1 MIGAYRPVQAPRLQ
15 QELQSPG
22 YRYREYAP
30 DKRLSP
36 YVACYWTLDYAARGR
51 EQPHRILPDGCVDII
66 VDRLA
71 PSREGASFVA
81 GLMTSFQVL
90 TLTGVQSLFGIR
102 MFVEAAP
109 AILRFPVSESVGQQ
123 LFLEDVWGSEGLEL
137 AETLLSADSVP
148 LMIEAMERKL
158 RERLAVEDAP
168 GSALLRAG
176 LQYMYS
182 SGGSLSMA
190 ELAER
195 LHFSER
201 HVRRT
206 FEREL
211 GVSPKELLGIVRFQS
226 MLQRL
231 CQGDFSNMAELAA
244 ACGYYDQAHFI
255 KSFQRY
261 YGLAPGQVV
270 KACRPLPESISQSNG
285 RNVFPQQL

>member
-1 MIGAYRPVQAPRLQ
+1 MIGTYRSVQAPRLQ

-30 DKRLSP
+30 EKRLSP
-36 YVACYWTLDYAARGR
+36 YVACYWTLDYDAQGRG
-51 EQPHRILPDGCVDII
+51 QPHRILPDGCVDII
-66 VDRLA
+66 MDRLA
-71 PSREGASFVA
+71 PSCRGASFVA

-90 TLTGVQSLFGIR
+90 TLTGAQSLFGIR

-109 AILRFPVSESVGQQ
+109 EILCFPVSESVGQQ
-123 LFLEDVWGSEGLEL
+123 LLLEDVWGSEGLEL
-137 AETLLSADSVP
+137 AERLLSADSIP
-148 LMIEAMERKL
+148 LMIEVVERKL

-168 GSALLRAG
+168 GSALLRVG

-231 CQGDFSNMAELAA
+231 RQGGYSSMAELAV

-255 KSFQRY
+255 NSFQRY

-270 KACRPLPESISQSNG
+270 RACRPLLGATSQSNG
-285 RNVFPQQL
+285 RNVFPPQL